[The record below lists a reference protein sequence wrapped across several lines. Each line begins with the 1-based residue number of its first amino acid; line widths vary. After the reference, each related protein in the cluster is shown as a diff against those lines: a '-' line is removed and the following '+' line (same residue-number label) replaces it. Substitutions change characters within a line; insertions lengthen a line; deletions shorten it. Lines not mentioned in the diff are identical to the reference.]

1 VEEAF
6 KELDP
11 DLETF
16 DERVE
21 YTKEVKASRKARGKG
36 PPKKKRTAAESRK
49 FGKRK
54 PVGST

>member
-1 VEEAF
+1 MEEAF

-21 YTKEVKASRKARGKG
+21 YTKEVKARYVLWTCLGAWNSKL
-36 PPKKKRTAAESRK
+36 K
-49 FGKRK
+49 FE
-54 PVGST
+54 